1 MSVTTPK
8 TNLFF
13 LSGNDFAEEAPR
25 TTAPN
30 FPTTTAP
37 TEEAREQQ
45 KKKKTLGHQDEMDRY
60 TIAELDSLIEKRAAQ
75 ITAGEQGRH
84 IESSRVITSEML
96 RRAPDGYFRQF
107 FDEVASVEKE
117 VQNKLTRDPGRSRL
131 VNRAALEPTNKK
143 LLDDAFLVLNNI
155 TNEKMLNKGLLPHQ
169 KSIVSS
175 MVIANFL
182 GLSYLDPLWN
192 DRSIDEIICNGPY
205 DIQIEI
211 KGKLYRVHGCE
222 FPDQK
227 TLMNLMEKL
236 FERVGRKISQTQPVH
251 KARLHDRSRLHVT
264 HMAVSPDGPNVNIRR
279 HPEGYWSVQDM
290 LDKGTAS
297 PELMHYIG
305 NLIYKGAS
313 YCVISSTGGGKTTM
327 LNALSGFYRDD
338 ERIVTIEDS
347 LEMKP
352 HPGKMLAAAMETR
365 RSRGDSE
372 AQDVDMRTLVQAST
386 QMRPNIIIQGEST
399 DSSAYDLCQ
408 ALNTGHYG
416 ASTIHANTSELAVT
430 RIASLVAQSGL
441 TNIEGAY
448 DLVAAAFDFIIAMKR
463 LPDGTRK
470 IASIDEVG
478 MKPKLVNGV
487 MTLPVKPIWVF
498 KEDGVKDGLIQGHW
512 EQVSE
517 LSQERRDAKLLD
529 LIDDLSWE
537 ELLEISRLPD
547 GVKRV

>member
-1 MSVTTPK
+1 
-8 TNLFF
+8 
-13 LSGNDFAEEAPR
+13 
-25 TTAPN
+25 
-30 FPTTTAP
+30 
-37 TEEAREQQ
+37 
-45 KKKKTLGHQDEMDRY
+45 
-60 TIAELDSLIEKRAAQ
+60 
-75 ITAGEQGRH
+75 
-84 IESSRVITSEML
+84 
-96 RRAPDGYFRQF
+96 
-107 FDEVASVEKE
+107 
-117 VQNKLTRDPGRSRL
+117 
-131 VNRAALEPTNKK
+131 
-143 LLDDAFLVLNNI
+143 
-155 TNEKMLNKGLLPHQ
+155 
-169 KSIVSS
+169 
-175 MVIANFL
+175 
-182 GLSYLDPLWN
+182 
-192 DRSIDEIICNGPY
+192 
-205 DIQIEI
+205 
-211 KGKLYRVHGCE
+211 
-222 FPDQK
+222 
-227 TLMNLMEKL
+227 
-236 FERVGRKISQTQPVH
+236 
-251 KARLHDRSRLHVT
+251 
-264 HMAVSPDGPNVNIRR
+264 
-279 HPEGYWSVQDM
+279 
-290 LDKGTAS
+290 
-297 PELMHYIG
+297 
-305 NLIYKGAS
+305 
-313 YCVISSTGGGKTTM
+313 
-327 LNALSGFYRDD
+327 
-338 ERIVTIEDS
+338 
-347 LEMKP
+347 
-352 HPGKMLAAAMETR
+352 METR

-386 QMRPNIIIQGEST
+386 QMRPNVIIQGEST